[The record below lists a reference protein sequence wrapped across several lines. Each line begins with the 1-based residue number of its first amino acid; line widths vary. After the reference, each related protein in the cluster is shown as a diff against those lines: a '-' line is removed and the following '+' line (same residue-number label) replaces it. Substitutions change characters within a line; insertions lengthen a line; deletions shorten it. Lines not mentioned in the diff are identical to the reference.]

1 MEYTEQIGNLRIVDL
16 VNKYPSSVRLRNCID
31 KAKELNKLPF
41 ETVGDYL
48 DAISTAKDKLLK
60 INNLGRKTADELIHL
75 IEAVTE
81 GSLPPDLPETPSEQ
95 YPSAIEYPEQ
105 IRNITIIDLVN
116 TYATS
121 TRLRNSIDMAK
132 KTNKLPF
139 ETIGNYLDADS
150 KAKRKLLELDNLG
163 RKSARELIHL
173 IDTITKGNLPERP
186 KHKKRQDLLKTL
198 SEQYPGV
205 FDLLIEEYLSTPEGE
220 ILKLEKLE
228 KILLDLCDKK
238 SKHAEMAWFRFAG
251 WTLEEIGKNYGLT
264 RERVRQITSMYQEYM
279 TDTDSAIW
287 AEKSVRYL
295 IAKNK
300 DGDKLPDNAQ
310 LDSYHPKLAESL
322 VSNFSVRRKGKIT
335 PQRRVE
341 IAERLGLDVYWEFI
355 SQKKW
360 TLEKAIHEV
369 RKFAEELGKPNLMPM
384 QKEFIGYGRQDLRA
398 VVGKFGGQSKVAEL
412 AGLTYQGQMVSP
424 DGTRQYW
431 TDQRIK
437 EFLHE
442 VAEIEGHPGIM
453 PTPSEVRKY
462 APNPTTIITIFTR
475 EAYANRPARSWFEL
489 AKEGGLQ
496 YERGIHRVTIGFIR
510 SFVKSLGDSLY
521 HLSPA
526 EIYVLFEQQG
536 ISKTGD
542 NLYRDR
548 SFDKLVE
555 AIQYGYLPKEEIERW
570 TSTEEGDL
578 VEALLDPEIST
589 IEEAFQ
595 ETGIVLRKKAH
606 KNKFENPKDASYR
619 EDIENQLP
627 IPSAGDTLSSLKTS
641 TDVLAQASSD
651 REAVEFLI
659 AKAADKLWKRC
670 FYDEEV
676 AVNEAKKHKGNIH
689 SESARD
695 LFIEEYTRC
704 KQLPIPEGY
713 LFRDPTGQKR
723 LPKLMQRLIAYRVLT
738 KGRVLNLS
746 GTGTGKTLSAILAS
760 RVIGARLTVITCP
773 NAIVETWQ
781 SNILNAFPNSEVVTK
796 PYNWN
801 PVWRTDD
808 RPRYVVVNHE
818 MLQNRYEADI
828 KRFIHRN
835 PYDLVVIDEL
845 HQVKQR
851 VPNPESETQR
861 RRLLTGLITDIPE
874 DRPKPRVLGMGATPI
889 INNLQEGKSLV
900 ELVTSLSHDDI
911 GVKPNIHNCMRI
923 YQRFTTLGFRMIPR
937 SEISRE
943 PQIHPINAT
952 PLLGELLSLG
962 TRPHP
967 QKVEAVLVKA
977 RWPIIKKCLRKK
989 TVIFTEYIK
998 DIVPPLAKLVEESGF
1013 TVGIYTGD
1021 EKLARSTGYR
1031 DSLHEFMKGNTDVLI
1046 ASIGT
1051 LATGVDGLQYVS
1063 NNIVFAS
1070 LPWTSA
1076 NYDQAIGR
1084 FDREGFVYD
1093 WLDIHI
1099 PKTYMILSTGDE
1111 WSWCDSKLR
1120 RLENKRDIAKAAVD
1134 GEIPDTESQLS
1145 PEKATQYWMGW
1156 LKRLN
1161 DDGLYEIE
1169 RSEIKVPLDESNVEV
1184 SRRRSASY
1192 GDFSRLNS
1200 RWKNSHSSKT
1210 HERLSQNPEEWCF
1223 YHTRLLEQ
1231 ENTWQV
1237 IPRIECI
1244 NHLRENLPKGSVVG
1258 DFGCGQ
1264 GKLAEELIDF
1274 HIVHSYDH
1282 VAIHPGI
1289 VACDMANTPLD
1300 DGKLDAVVF
1309 SLSLMGSNIHEYIDE
1324 AYRVLKL
1331 GGQLIIWHPAKH
1343 NDRTRFVEGLRRY
1356 GFAIIEEEEVY
1367 KWHRIWAIKQARK
1380 NNDKRGIEF

>member
-1 MEYTEQIGNLRIVDL
+1 MENSEQIKNLRIVDL
-16 VNKYPSSVRLRNCID
+16 VNKYPTSVRLRNCVN
-31 KAKELNKLPF
+31 KAQEWNKLPF
-41 ETVGDYL
+41 ETIGDYL
-48 DAISTAKDKLLK
+48 DAASTARNELLK
-60 INNLGRKTADELIHL
+60 IGNLGRKTADELIHL
-75 IEAVTE
+75 IETVTE
-81 GSLPPDLPETPSEQ
+81 GSISLNLSETPSEQ
-95 YPSAIEYPEQ
+95 YPSVIEYPEE
-105 IRNITIIDLVN
+105 IRNVRIADLVN

-121 TRLRNSIDMAK
+121 ARLRIKA
-132 KTNKLPF
+132 NKLPF
-139 ETIGNYLDADS
+139 ETIGGYLDAGS
-150 KAKRKLLELDNLG
+150 TAKKQLLEVDNLG
-163 RKSARELIHL
+163 RKTASELTHL
-173 IDTITKGNLPERP
+173 IDTIIKGNLPEKP
-186 KHKKRQDLLKTL
+186 KHKKRHDLLETL

-205 FDLLIEEYLSTPEGE
+205 FESLIEEYFSTPEE
-220 ILKLEKLE
+220 EVLKLEKLE

-251 WTLEEIGKNYGLT
+251 ETLEEIGKSYGLT
-264 RERVRQITSMYQEYM
+264 RERVRQITSKYQEYM
-279 TDTDSAIW
+279 TDTNSAIW
-287 AEKSVRYL
+287 AEKSVRHL

-322 VSNFSVRRKGKIT
+322 VNNFSLRRKGKLT
-335 PQRRVE
+335 PERRVE
-341 IAERLGLDVYWEFI
+341 IAERLGLDVYWELI

-384 QKEFIGYGRQDLRA
+384 QKELIEYGRQDLRG
-398 VVGKFGGQSKVAEL
+398 VIDRFGGQSKVAEL
-412 AGLTYQGQMVSP
+412 AGLTYQGQVVAP
-424 DGTRQYW
+424 DGTRTYW

-442 VAEIEGHPGIM
+442 VAEKERHPGVM
-453 PTPSEVRKY
+453 PTQAEVRRH
-462 APNPTTIITIFTR
+462 APNPDTIITILTR
-475 EAYANRPARSWFEL
+475 SVYPNQPTRSWFEI
-489 AKEGGLQ
+489 AKEYGLQ
-496 YERGIHRVTIGFIR
+496 YEKGIHRVTKGFIQ
-510 SFVKSLGDSLY
+510 SFVRSLGDSLF

-555 AIQYGYLPKEEIERW
+555 AIQSGYLPKDEIQRW
-570 TSTEEGDL
+570 TSNEKGKL
-578 VEALLDPEIST
+578 IGALLNPEINT

-595 ETGIVLRKKAH
+595 QAGKVLQKKAH
-606 KNKFENPKDASYR
+606 KSKIENPHDASYR

-641 TDVLAQASSD
+641 TEVLIQASSD
-651 REAVEFLI
+651 REAVDFLK

-670 FYDEEV
+670 FYDEDA
-676 AVNEAKKHKGNIH
+676 AVNEAKNHKGNIY

-695 LFIEEYTRC
+695 KFIEEYTRC
-704 KQLPIPEGY
+704 TQLPIPEGY
-713 LFRDPTGQKR
+713 SFKDPTGQPR
-723 LPKLMQRLIAYRVLT
+723 QPKLMQRLIAYRVLT
-738 KGRVLNLS
+738 EKRVLNLS

-773 NAIVETWQ
+773 NATVEAWQ

-796 PYNWN
+796 PNNWN
-801 PVWRTDD
+801 PVWRTHD

-818 MLQNRYEADI
+818 MLQNKNEADI
-828 KRFIHRN
+828 KRFIYRS

-851 VPNPESETQR
+851 DTESETQR

-911 GVKPNIHNCMRI
+911 GVKPNIHNCMRM
-923 YQRFTTLGFRMIPR
+923 YQRFTTLGFRMIPK

-943 PQIHPINAT
+943 PQIHPIDAT

-967 QKVEAVLVKA
+967 QTVEAVLVKA

-989 TVIFTEYIK
+989 TVIFTEYVK
-998 DIVPPLAKLVEESGF
+998 DIVPSLAKLVEAAGF

-1021 EKLARSTGYR
+1021 EKLAKSHGYR

-1084 FDREGFVYD
+1084 FDREGFVFD
-1093 WLDIHI
+1093 RLDIHI
-1099 PKTYMILSTGDE
+1099 PKTYTILSTGEE
-1111 WSWCDSKLR
+1111 WSWCDSKMR

-1134 GEIPDTESQLS
+1134 GEIPDTESQLT
-1145 PEKATQYWMGW
+1145 PEKATQYWIGW
-1156 LKRLN
+1156 LNRLN
-1161 DDGLYEIE
+1161 DEGLYEIE
-1169 RSEIKVPLDESNVEV
+1169 RREIKVPLDESNVEV
-1184 SRRRSASY
+1184 SRGRYANY

-1200 RWKNSHSSKT
+1200 RWNNAHSSKT
-1210 HERLSQNPEEWCF
+1210 HGRLSRNPEEWCF

-1231 ENTWQV
+1231 EKTWQV
-1237 IPRIECI
+1237 LPRMECI
-1244 NHLRENLPKGSVVG
+1244 THLRENLPRGSVVG

-1289 VACDMANTPLD
+1289 VACDMAHTPLD
-1300 DGKLDAVVF
+1300 DGNLDAVVF
-1309 SLSLMGSNIHEYIDE
+1309 SLSLMGLNIHEYIDE

-1343 NDRTRFVEGLRRY
+1343 NDRDRLVEGLRRY
-1356 GFAIIEEEEVY
+1356 GFAIIEEGQVY
-1367 KWHRIWAIKQARK
+1367 RWHHIWAIKQARK
-1380 NNDKRGIEF
+1380 NSNKTGLKF